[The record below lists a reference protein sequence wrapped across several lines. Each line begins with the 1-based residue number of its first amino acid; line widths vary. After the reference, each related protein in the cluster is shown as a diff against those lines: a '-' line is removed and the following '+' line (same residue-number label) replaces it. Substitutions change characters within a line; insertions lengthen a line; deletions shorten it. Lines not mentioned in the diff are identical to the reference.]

1 MTVILSYF
9 CEKLRRIRFG
19 TNSVLE
25 YKITAM
31 KRLLLTLV
39 LLSFF
44 FTGNTQRFD
53 YDNTSKLFFGVN
65 VGRTWHTS
73 DVQNVKKRFPLGAG
87 FIIGGSINQD
97 YGNAVSF
104 DLRLRYLGGNW
115 YGQDT
120 DTTHAIQ
127 NNHAVNAHYDSLGYT
142 VQNFKASQHRLALE
156 LAIHANRFKERTG
169 LDRKSTRLNSS
180 HVRISY
186 AVFCLK
192 KKK

>member
-97 YGNAVSF
+97 YGRSEERRV
-104 DLRLRYLGGNW
+104 G
-115 YGQDT
+115 
-120 DTTHAIQ
+120 
-127 NNHAVNAHYDSLGYT
+127 
-142 VQNFKASQHRLALE
+142 
-156 LAIHANRFKERTG
+156 KECR
-169 LDRKSTRLNSS
+169 
-180 HVRISY
+180 
-186 AVFCLK
+186 
-192 KKK
+192 